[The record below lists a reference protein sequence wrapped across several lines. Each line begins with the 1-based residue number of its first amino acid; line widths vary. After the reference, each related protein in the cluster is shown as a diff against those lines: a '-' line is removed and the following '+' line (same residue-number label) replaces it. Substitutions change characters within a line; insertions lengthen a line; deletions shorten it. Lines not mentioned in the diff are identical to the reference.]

1 MPGLERYYAGDESWS
16 RSVELFSAHYLDD
29 NARLLAEKLE
39 GHLDLA
45 VIIYGKRGIKE
56 ASWWIER
63 EVPELERVKPV
74 DCLKNPELLKRLREC
89 VMRMP

>member
-1 MPGLERYYAGDESWS
+1 MSSLEHHYAGDEKWKSYADFYA
-16 RSVELFSAHYLDD
+16 EDYLDD

-45 VIIYGKRGIKE
+45 IIIYGKRGLKE
-56 ASWWIER
+56 GLWWIER
-63 EVPELERVKPV
+63 EVPALEGVKPV
-74 DCLKNPELLKRLREC
+74 DCLNDPELLKRLREC

>member
-1 MPGLERYYAGDESWS
+1 MPSLEHHYAGDEKWKSYS
-16 RSVELFSAHYLDD
+16 DFYAEDYLDN
-29 NARLLAEKLE
+29 NARLLSEKLD

-56 ASWWIER
+56 ALWWIER
-63 EVPELERVKPV
+63 EVPALEGIKPV

-89 VMRMP
+89 VMRMS